1 MPRTIRVIRFGPL
14 GAGGVPPTLT
24 DVARLSLPNV
34 FARENTFSG
43 IRLGDIKLVS
53 SDYTVVPTDC
63 VILADAADQDV
74 VITLPSATGSG
85 QLLRIRK
92 IDLGL
97 DHVVTVVPQ
106 SGELIDI
113 YPSITL
119 VDYSKGI
126 LIEDGLSEFWDL
138 VVSPFGVDSNSPNVF
153 TAINTFAGIRIAP
166 PKFIID
172 DYALQA
178 TDFEVLVDC
187 SAKDDDIALQLPLS
201 VGNGQMNHIKK
212 IDDTNHVVSINRQG
226 SDLID
231 GSASLNLAAARADAW
246 LIAGAPDYWDNTGPS
261 NILMVPDDPP
271 PTPTTANEII
281 ALLQFYG
288 LCA

>member
-97 DHVVTVVPQ
+97 DHVVTVAPQ

-187 SAKDDDIALQLPLS
+187 SVKDADIALQLPLS
-201 VGNGQMNHIKK
+201 VGNGQMYHIKK

-231 GSASLNLAAARADAW
+231 GSISLNLAAARADAW
-246 LIAGAPDYWDNTGPS
+246 LIAGAPDYWDNTGPA
-261 NILMVPDDPP
+261 NILIVPDDPP
-271 PTPTTANEII
+271 PTPTTNAEVV
-281 ALLQFYG
+281 ALLQSYG

>member
-1 MPRTIRVIRFGPL
+1 L

-201 VGNGQMNHIKK
+201 VGNGQMYHIKK

-246 LIAGAPDYWDNTGPS
+246 LIAGAPEYWDNTGPS

>member
-74 VITLPSATGSG
+74 VIRLPSATGSG

-97 DHVVTVVPQ
+97 DHVVTVAPQ

-187 SAKDDDIALQLPLS
+187 SVKDADIAVQLPLS
-201 VGNGQMNHIKK
+201 VGNGQMYHIKK

-271 PTPTTANEII
+271 PTPTTTNEII
-281 ALLQFYG
+281 TLLQFYG

>member
-201 VGNGQMNHIKK
+201 VGNGQMYHIKK

-246 LIAGAPDYWDNTGPS
+246 LIAGAPEYWDNTGPS